1 VEEKM
6 KIKRFGIRRLAVVA
20 AVVAGSLALAGQAAS
35 LNDVVAASGQY
46 MLAQADSQKRVDKL
60 ADDRENMA
68 EEYRDTLRQ
77 TDSLKLY
84 NQQLQAQLKD
94 QLAEMETI
102 RGEERTID
110 TANVEI
116 LPLMQDMLATL
127 KQFVELDSPFLL
139 DERRA
144 RVAKLEAMMPRADVT
159 VSEKFRRIVEAY
171 QIEIDYGRTLEAYSG
186 KLDNKDVD
194 FLRIGRVALMFQ
206 TPDGSQTGYWDASGH
221 KWVVDNGEADDV
233 RQGLKIARKQ
243 TAPDLVVAPVLAA
256 ASGGK

>member
-1 VEEKM
+1 MNSIRVCV
-6 KIKRFGIRRLAVVA
+6 RRLAFMMA
-20 AVVAGSLALAGQAAS
+20 AAAGLSGPVGHAAS
-35 LNDVVAASGQY
+35 LNDVVAASSQY
-46 MLAQADSQKRVDKL
+46 MVAQADSQKRVDKM

-77 TDSLKLY
+77 SDSLKLY

-94 QLAEMETI
+94 QLAEMDTI

-127 KQFVELDSPFLL
+127 KQFVELDEPFLL

-144 RVAKLEAMMPRADVT
+144 RVAKLEDMMPRADVT

-171 QIEIDYGRTLEAYSG
+171 QIEIDYGRTLEVYSG
-186 KLDNKDVD
+186 KLDDKDVD
-194 FLRIGRVALMFQ
+194 FLRIGRVALLYQ
-206 TPDGSQTGYWDASGH
+206 TPDGSLTGYWDASQH

-256 ASGGK
+256 AGGGQ